1 MRRAA
6 PCLAALAAAALT
18 QVALAGGVTDAVPGR
33 QAEAFY
39 DPAAVQAARAR
50 LKARHGGGRRTFVML
65 DRLEYAHGGAVNDIV
80 FEGQAWHGSDLHKAW
95 FKTEGEYAPD
105 AESFEEAELQ
115 LLYSRAIAS
124 FWDVQAGVRM
134 DPAPDHG
141 TRASA
146 VIGVIGLAPYWF
158 EVDLAAFLTGSGV
171 PSVRLEIEYGLSLT
185 QRLILQP
192 RVEVNA
198 AADDAGTTGDDGVG
212 EFEAAL
218 RLRYEIRREFA
229 PYLGVGWGH
238 AFEGA
243 DSRGDW
249 TLLAGVRIWY

>member
-1 MRRAA
+1 MRPAA
-6 PCLAALAAAALT
+6 ACCAALGAAALAQIA
-18 QVALAGGVTDAVPGR
+18 VAGGATRAGPGR

-39 DPAAVQAARAR
+39 DPAAMQAARAR

-65 DRLEYAHGGAVNDIV
+65 DRLEYAHGGAVNDLV

-105 AESFEEAELQ
+105 EQAFEAAELQ
-115 LLYSRAIAS
+115 LLYSRAIAA
-124 FWDVQAGVRM
+124 FWDVQGGVRV
-134 DPAPDHG
+134 DPAPDG
-141 TRASA
+141 TQVSA
-146 VIGVIGLAPYWF
+146 AIGVIGLAPYWF
-158 EVDLAAFLTGSGV
+158 EVDLAAFVTGSGV
-171 PSVRLEIEYGLSLT
+171 PSLRLELEYDLRLT

-192 RVEVNA
+192 RVEINA
-198 AADDAGTTGDDGVG
+198 AADDAGTIGDDGMG

-229 PYLGVGWGH
+229 PYLGIGWGH
-238 AFEGA
+238 EFEGEDA
-243 DSRGDW
+243 GGDW